1 MKGFFALAV
10 IKVETGYPGPE
21 QESRPAPLPSGA
33 IGSPPLPT
41 CPRVLL
47 PPIGLF
53 CRLPRSRLLPPRGLQ
68 HERQQLS
75 ARGPGSGDG
84 SVSHGA
90 LERGKKRGPRR
101 VLTPRVLLKRTWPGS
116 GLAPHSA
123 VEKAATDIPVGTQ
136 TPLIFQFPVTK
147 VPSPPRSQVRVMWFI
162 VATVPGNC
170 PGIGRILPSP
180 QARAVGEASGA
191 GRRGAGAGAAP
202 PEAPRVPHIRGC
214 GPSQPAEETRRVP
227 TPKKGWEEGFKA
239 DARGAHSWENC
250 RPQAEAA
257 LPRDSVGI
265 PEGLEK
271 QAQLGSLPGTIPESS
286 PSPSERNK
294 RLNSDPVINGLIH
307 KPQPLENGERQ
318 KSSDILE
325 ELIVQ
330 GIIQSHSKVLRNGE
344 SYDIMVNTTEK
355 PLRKPPAR
363 LKKLKLKNEVKD
375 FSMKDIDEQMQA
387 VEERRKTKEEE
398 IRKTLWGDGSR
409 PPAHHSDAAEPGEME
424 VPLAKRLETES
435 STVFEPSH
443 LQEGKLLKRKKSKS
457 DTASN
462 DRMYGYEGIGVVES
476 DMSYNQADDG
486 F

>member
-1 MKGFFALAV
+1 
-10 IKVETGYPGPE
+10 
-21 QESRPAPLPSGA
+21 
-33 IGSPPLPT
+33 
-41 CPRVLL
+41 
-47 PPIGLF
+47 
-53 CRLPRSRLLPPRGLQ
+53 
-68 HERQQLS
+68 
-75 ARGPGSGDG
+75 
-84 SVSHGA
+84 
-90 LERGKKRGPRR
+90 
-101 VLTPRVLLKRTWPGS
+101 
-116 GLAPHSA
+116 
-123 VEKAATDIPVGTQ
+123 
-136 TPLIFQFPVTK
+136 
-147 VPSPPRSQVRVMWFI
+147 MWFI

-202 PEAPRVPHIRGC
+202 PEAPRVPHIMGC

>member
-1 MKGFFALAV
+1 
-10 IKVETGYPGPE
+10 
-21 QESRPAPLPSGA
+21 
-33 IGSPPLPT
+33 
-41 CPRVLL
+41 
-47 PPIGLF
+47 
-53 CRLPRSRLLPPRGLQ
+53 
-68 HERQQLS
+68 
-75 ARGPGSGDG
+75 
-84 SVSHGA
+84 
-90 LERGKKRGPRR
+90 
-101 VLTPRVLLKRTWPGS
+101 
-116 GLAPHSA
+116 
-123 VEKAATDIPVGTQ
+123 
-136 TPLIFQFPVTK
+136 
-147 VPSPPRSQVRVMWFI
+147 MWFI

-180 QARAVGEASGA
+180 QARAVGEA
-191 GRRGAGAGAAP
+191 
-202 PEAPRVPHIRGC
+202 APRAPHIMGC

-227 TPKKGWEEGFKA
+227 APKKGWEEGVKA
-239 DARGAHSWENC
+239 DARGAHSRENC

-344 SYDIMVNTTEK
+344 SYDVMVSTTEN

-363 LKKLKLKNEVKD
+363 LKKLKLKKEVKD

-409 PPAHHSDAAEPGEME
+409 PPAHHSDAAEPGETE
-424 VPLAKRLETES
+424 VPLAKGLETES

-462 DRMYGYEGIGVVES
+462 DRMYGYEGIEVVES
-476 DMSYNQADDG
+476 DMSYNQADNG

>member
-1 MKGFFALAV
+1 M
-10 IKVETGYPGPE
+10 
-21 QESRPAPLPSGA
+21 
-33 IGSPPLPT
+33 
-41 CPRVLL
+41 
-47 PPIGLF
+47 
-53 CRLPRSRLLPPRGLQ
+53 
-68 HERQQLS
+68 
-75 ARGPGSGDG
+75 
-84 SVSHGA
+84 
-90 LERGKKRGPRR
+90 
-101 VLTPRVLLKRTWPGS
+101 
-116 GLAPHSA
+116 
-123 VEKAATDIPVGTQ
+123 
-136 TPLIFQFPVTK
+136 
-147 VPSPPRSQVRVMWFI
+147 
-162 VATVPGNC
+162 
-170 PGIGRILPSP
+170 
-180 QARAVGEASGA
+180 
-191 GRRGAGAGAAP
+191 
-202 PEAPRVPHIRGC
+202 GC

-344 SYDIMVNTTEK
+344 SYDIMASN
-355 PLRKPPAR
+355 P
-363 LKKLKLKNEVKD
+363 
-375 FSMKDIDEQMQA
+375 
-387 VEERRKTKEEE
+387 TKEEE

-409 PPAHHSDAAEPGEME
+409 PPAHHSDAAEPGETE